1 MTTTTT
7 SELTPNAITVLERRY
22 LAKDKDG
29 KVTETPDDMF
39 RRVANNLG

>member
-29 KVTETPDDMF
+29 E
-39 RRVANNLG
+39 GH